1 MSSFFKF
8 SQRDRERKDS
18 EFNRNPQDIETR
30 SVNKNQIKDFQ
41 NLKPKWRELCSYF
54 RLIKNL

>member
-1 MSSFFKF
+1 MSSFLNF
-8 SQRDRERKDS
+8 SQTDRQRKDS
-18 EFNRNPQDIETR
+18 NFNRNPQDIETR

-54 RLIKNL
+54 RLII